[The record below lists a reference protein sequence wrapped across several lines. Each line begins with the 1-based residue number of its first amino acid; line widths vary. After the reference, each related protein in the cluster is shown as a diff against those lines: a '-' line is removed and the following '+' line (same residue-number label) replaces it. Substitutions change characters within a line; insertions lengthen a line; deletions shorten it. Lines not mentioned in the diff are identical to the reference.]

1 MRQCTNALTRQPAN
15 PPNIQ
20 CPKNPF
26 LLQTNTIIE
35 TLRQNQD
42 FLRERFGIQ
51 SLVLFGSFARN
62 QQRQDSDLDIQYRLV
77 PGSRMPL
84 MRLQTLEKYLGNL
97 LDLPKIELVPGN
109 HTEPIIDNSIQKDGI
124 VVF

>member
-1 MRQCTNALTRQPAN
+1 MLRCDQHEA
-15 PPNIQ
+15 
-20 CPKNPF
+20 PKTKDQILFF
-26 LLQTNTIIE
+26 LLQTDTIVEI
-35 TLRQNQD
+35 LRQNQD

-97 LDLPKIELVPGN
+97 LHLPKIELVPGN
-109 HTEPIIDNSIQKDGI
+109 HTEPIIHSSIQKDGI